1 MINLNLTWYEAFGRL
16 YGGAERKEPFCDLS
30 IRKICGMTLT
40 ELRKM
45 RGIGGRTAAE
55 IAERLKKEGLALGMD
70 VSAIEAEK
78 PQLRGKYIELHGQ
91 STDTPFLVN
100 THVISTIHKCEGG
113 TTICL
118 ANRQELYARES
129 YESIKEALTS

>member
-1 MINLNLTWYEAFGRL
+1 MINMNLTWYEAFGRL

-30 IRKICGMTLT
+30 IREICGMTLT

-55 IAERLKKEGLALGMD
+55 IVERLKKEGLALGMD
-70 VSAIEAEK
+70 VSVIEAAK

-91 STDTPFLVN
+91 STDTLFLVN
-100 THVISTIHKCEGG
+100 THVISTIHKCDGG